1 MFRLSR
7 KIPSS
12 SFNQET
18 HLGLSL
24 SFAQD
29 VAPANQTTRFEEVDP
44 LLFYYS
50 LTYHIKQRE
59 WFLNPQKRN
68 WRGRRS
74 MQVITVMMGWRED

>member
-1 MFRLSR
+1 MGQGRRVRGGEKNEFVTFPFFLSLKEWKLMFRLSR

-44 LLFYYS
+44 LSFYYS
-50 LTYHIKQRE
+50 LT
-59 WFLNPQKRN
+59 
-68 WRGRRS
+68 
-74 MQVITVMMGWRED
+74 